1 MKKKLSLMLCLCFMV
16 LAMTA
21 CGTDPKS
28 VDYFGMSYSD
38 IQDNMEQTVS
48 ALVSFS
54 DEDIQSGAEYYDSN
68 GMDAFAHLLTSWGET
83 VSDLGSYQGLG
94 DLTVTKAQKT
104 VTADQVLHFSD
115 RDVVVSYVYE
125 YNYETE
131 APELTDASADLVYSL
146 GEKME
151 KAGMNTLMGMGTVFV
166 MLIFISL
173 LISLF
178 GYIPKLEEK
187 IKNIGK
193 KPEPVKTEEPAA
205 VVEEPQT
212 QVVNLQKDEQLVAVI
227 TAAIM
232 ASYGSNAVSA
242 DKLVVRSIH
251 RVDGRRA

>member
-1 MKKKLSLMLCLCFMV
+1 M
-16 LAMTA
+16 ANIAT
-21 CGTDPKS
+21 
-28 VDYFGMSYSD
+28 
-38 IQDNMEQTVS
+38 
-48 ALVSFS
+48 
-54 DEDIQSGAEYYDSN
+54 
-68 GMDAFAHLLTSWGET
+68 AFA
-83 VSDLGSYQGLG
+83 
-94 DLTVTKAQKT
+94 
-104 VTADQVLHFSD
+104 
-115 RDVVVSYVYE
+115 
-125 YNYETE
+125 
-131 APELTDASADLVYSL
+131 
-146 GEKME
+146 
-151 KAGMNTLMGMGTVFV
+151 NTLMGMGTVFV

-205 VVEEPQT
+205 VVEEPQAAS
-212 QVVNLQKDEQLVAVI
+212 LQEDEQLVAVI

>member
-1 MKKKLSLMLCLCFMV
+1 M
-16 LAMTA
+16 ANIAT
-21 CGTDPKS
+21 
-28 VDYFGMSYSD
+28 
-38 IQDNMEQTVS
+38 
-48 ALVSFS
+48 
-54 DEDIQSGAEYYDSN
+54 
-68 GMDAFAHLLTSWGET
+68 AFA
-83 VSDLGSYQGLG
+83 
-94 DLTVTKAQKT
+94 
-104 VTADQVLHFSD
+104 
-115 RDVVVSYVYE
+115 
-125 YNYETE
+125 
-131 APELTDASADLVYSL
+131 
-146 GEKME
+146 
-151 KAGMNTLMGMGTVFV
+151 NTLMGMGTVFV

-193 KPEPVKTEEPAA
+193 KSEPVKTEESAA

-212 QVVNLQKDEQLVAVI
+212 QAVNLQKDEQLVAVR

>member
-146 GEKME
+146 GEKMG

-187 IKNIGK
+187 IKYFGI

-205 VVEEPQT
+205 VVEEPKT
-212 QVVNLQKDEQLVAVI
+212 QVVNLQKDEKLVAVI

-232 ASYGSNAVSA
+232 
-242 DKLVVRSIH
+242 
-251 RVDGRRA
+251 

>member
-1 MKKKLSLMLCLCFMV
+1 MRCYTERNKETKIRN
-16 LAMTA
+16 
-21 CGTDPKS
+21 
-28 VDYFGMSYSD
+28 
-38 IQDNMEQTVS
+38 IQQ
-48 ALVSFS
+48 FS
-54 DEDIQSGAEYYDSN
+54 EVKGY
-68 GMDAFAHLLTSWGET
+68 GKHC
-83 VSDLGSYQGLG
+83 
-94 DLTVTKAQKT
+94 
-104 VTADQVLHFSD
+104 
-115 RDVVVSYVYE
+115 
-125 YNYETE
+125 
-131 APELTDASADLVYSL
+131 
-146 GEKME
+146 
-151 KAGMNTLMGMGTVFV
+151 VFV

>member
-1 MKKKLSLMLCLCFMV
+1 M
-16 LAMTA
+16 ANIAT
-21 CGTDPKS
+21 
-28 VDYFGMSYSD
+28 
-38 IQDNMEQTVS
+38 
-48 ALVSFS
+48 
-54 DEDIQSGAEYYDSN
+54 
-68 GMDAFAHLLTSWGET
+68 AFA
-83 VSDLGSYQGLG
+83 
-94 DLTVTKAQKT
+94 
-104 VTADQVLHFSD
+104 
-115 RDVVVSYVYE
+115 
-125 YNYETE
+125 
-131 APELTDASADLVYSL
+131 
-146 GEKME
+146 
-151 KAGMNTLMGMGTVFV
+151 NTLMGMGTVFV

-187 IKNIGK
+187 IKNIAK

>member
-1 MKKKLSLMLCLCFMV
+1 M
-16 LAMTA
+16 ANIAT
-21 CGTDPKS
+21 
-28 VDYFGMSYSD
+28 
-38 IQDNMEQTVS
+38 
-48 ALVSFS
+48 
-54 DEDIQSGAEYYDSN
+54 
-68 GMDAFAHLLTSWGET
+68 AFA
-83 VSDLGSYQGLG
+83 
-94 DLTVTKAQKT
+94 
-104 VTADQVLHFSD
+104 
-115 RDVVVSYVYE
+115 
-125 YNYETE
+125 
-131 APELTDASADLVYSL
+131 
-146 GEKME
+146 
-151 KAGMNTLMGMGTVFV
+151 NTLMGMGTVFV

-193 KPEPVKTEEPAA
+193 NPEPVKTEESAA

-212 QVVNLQKDEQLVAVI
+212 QAVNLQKDEQLVAVI

>member
-1 MKKKLSLMLCLCFMV
+1 M
-16 LAMTA
+16 ANIAT
-21 CGTDPKS
+21 
-28 VDYFGMSYSD
+28 
-38 IQDNMEQTVS
+38 
-48 ALVSFS
+48 
-54 DEDIQSGAEYYDSN
+54 
-68 GMDAFAHLLTSWGET
+68 AFA
-83 VSDLGSYQGLG
+83 
-94 DLTVTKAQKT
+94 
-104 VTADQVLHFSD
+104 
-115 RDVVVSYVYE
+115 
-125 YNYETE
+125 
-131 APELTDASADLVYSL
+131 
-146 GEKME
+146 
-151 KAGMNTLMGMGTVFV
+151 NTLMGMGTVFV

-193 KPEPVKTEEPAA
+193 KPEPAA

>member
-1 MKKKLSLMLCLCFMV
+1 MV

-146 GEKME
+146 GEKMG

-166 MLIFISL
+166 VLI
-173 LISLF
+173 LISLIIYCF
-178 GYIPKLEEK
+178 RFISVIQNKAAGK
-187 IKNIGK
+187 GK
-193 KPEPVKTEEPAA
+193 KNEAEAGA
-205 VVEEPQT
+205 VVEQIGQRE
-212 QVVNLQKDEQLVAVI
+212 EQLTDDLELVAVI
-227 TAAIM
+227 SAAVA
-232 ASYGSNAVSA
+232 ASTGASA
-242 DKLVVRSIH
+242 DSFVVRSI
-251 RVDGRRA
+251 RRR

>member
-83 VSDLGSYQGLG
+83 VPDLGSYQGLG
-94 DLTVTKAQKT
+94 ELTVTKAQKT

-131 APELTDASADLVYSL
+131 SPELTDASADLVYSL

-151 KAGMNTLMGMGTVFV
+151 K
-166 MLIFISL
+166 
-173 LISLF
+173 
-178 GYIPKLEEK
+178 E
-187 IKNIGK
+187 IG
-193 KPEPVKTEEPAA
+193 
-205 VVEEPQT
+205 
-212 QVVNLQKDEQLVAVI
+212 
-227 TAAIM
+227 
-232 ASYGSNAVSA
+232 
-242 DKLVVRSIH
+242 
-251 RVDGRRA
+251 RAHV

>member
-1 MKKKLSLMLCLCFMV
+1 M
-16 LAMTA
+16 ANIAT
-21 CGTDPKS
+21 
-28 VDYFGMSYSD
+28 
-38 IQDNMEQTVS
+38 
-48 ALVSFS
+48 
-54 DEDIQSGAEYYDSN
+54 
-68 GMDAFAHLLTSWGET
+68 AFA
-83 VSDLGSYQGLG
+83 
-94 DLTVTKAQKT
+94 
-104 VTADQVLHFSD
+104 
-115 RDVVVSYVYE
+115 
-125 YNYETE
+125 
-131 APELTDASADLVYSL
+131 
-146 GEKME
+146 
-151 KAGMNTLMGMGTVFV
+151 NTLMGMGTVFV

-193 KPEPVKTEEPAA
+193 KPEPVKTEGPAA

-212 QVVNLQKDEQLVAVI
+212 QAVNLQKDEQLVAVI

>member
-115 RDVVVSYVYE
+115 RDVVVLMY
-125 YNYETE
+125 
-131 APELTDASADLVYSL
+131 
-146 GEKME
+146 
-151 KAGMNTLMGMGTVFV
+151 MNTITRQ
-166 MLIFISL
+166 
-173 LISLF
+173 
-178 GYIPKLEEK
+178 KHR
-187 IKNIGK
+187 
-193 KPEPVKTEEPAA
+193 
-205 VVEEPQT
+205 
-212 QVVNLQKDEQLVAVI
+212 NLQMQVQILC
-227 TAAIM
+227 
-232 ASYGSNAVSA
+232 
-242 DKLVVRSIH
+242 IH
-251 RVDGRRA
+251 LARKWEKPV

>member
-1 MKKKLSLMLCLCFMV
+1 MRCYTERNKETKIRN
-16 LAMTA
+16 
-21 CGTDPKS
+21 
-28 VDYFGMSYSD
+28 
-38 IQDNMEQTVS
+38 IQQ
-48 ALVSFS
+48 FS
-54 DEDIQSGAEYYDSN
+54 EVKGYGKHCNRIREYLD
-68 GMDAFAHLLTSWGET
+68 
-83 VSDLGSYQGLG
+83 
-94 DLTVTKAQKT
+94 
-104 VTADQVLHFSD
+104 
-115 RDVVVSYVYE
+115 
-125 YNYETE
+125 
-131 APELTDASADLVYSL
+131 
-146 GEKME
+146 
-151 KAGMNTLMGMGTVFV
+151 
-166 MLIFISL
+166 
-173 LISLF
+173 

>member
-1 MKKKLSLMLCLCFMV
+1 M
-16 LAMTA
+16 ANIAT
-21 CGTDPKS
+21 
-28 VDYFGMSYSD
+28 
-38 IQDNMEQTVS
+38 
-48 ALVSFS
+48 
-54 DEDIQSGAEYYDSN
+54 
-68 GMDAFAHLLTSWGET
+68 AFA
-83 VSDLGSYQGLG
+83 
-94 DLTVTKAQKT
+94 
-104 VTADQVLHFSD
+104 
-115 RDVVVSYVYE
+115 
-125 YNYETE
+125 
-131 APELTDASADLVYSL
+131 
-146 GEKME
+146 
-151 KAGMNTLMGMGTVFV
+151 NTLMGMGTVFV

-205 VVEEPQT
+205 VVEEPQA
-212 QVVNLQKDEQLVAVI
+212 VDLQEDEQLVAVI

>member
-1 MKKKLSLMLCLCFMV
+1 M
-16 LAMTA
+16 ANIAT
-21 CGTDPKS
+21 
-28 VDYFGMSYSD
+28 
-38 IQDNMEQTVS
+38 
-48 ALVSFS
+48 
-54 DEDIQSGAEYYDSN
+54 
-68 GMDAFAHLLTSWGET
+68 AFA
-83 VSDLGSYQGLG
+83 
-94 DLTVTKAQKT
+94 
-104 VTADQVLHFSD
+104 
-115 RDVVVSYVYE
+115 
-125 YNYETE
+125 
-131 APELTDASADLVYSL
+131 
-146 GEKME
+146 
-151 KAGMNTLMGMGTVFV
+151 NTLMGMGTVFV

-227 TAAIM
+227 M

>member
-1 MKKKLSLMLCLCFMV
+1 M
-16 LAMTA
+16 ANIAT
-21 CGTDPKS
+21 
-28 VDYFGMSYSD
+28 
-38 IQDNMEQTVS
+38 
-48 ALVSFS
+48 
-54 DEDIQSGAEYYDSN
+54 
-68 GMDAFAHLLTSWGET
+68 AFA
-83 VSDLGSYQGLG
+83 
-94 DLTVTKAQKT
+94 
-104 VTADQVLHFSD
+104 
-115 RDVVVSYVYE
+115 
-125 YNYETE
+125 
-131 APELTDASADLVYSL
+131 
-146 GEKME
+146 
-151 KAGMNTLMGMGTVFV
+151 NTLMGMGTVFV

-178 GYIPKLEEK
+178 GYIPKLEEE

>member
-1 MKKKLSLMLCLCFMV
+1 MRCYTERNKETKIRN
-16 LAMTA
+16 
-21 CGTDPKS
+21 
-28 VDYFGMSYSD
+28 
-38 IQDNMEQTVS
+38 IQQ
-48 ALVSFS
+48 FS
-54 DEDIQSGAEYYDSN
+54 EVKGYGKHCNRIREYLDGN
-68 GMDAFAHLLTSWGET
+68 GN
-83 VSDLGSYQGLG
+83 
-94 DLTVTKAQKT
+94 
-104 VTADQVLHFSD
+104 
-115 RDVVVSYVYE
+115 RIC
-125 YNYETE
+125 N
-131 APELTDASADLVYSL
+131 ADL
-146 GEKME
+146 
-151 KAGMNTLMGMGTVFV
+151 
-166 MLIFISL
+166 
-173 LISLF
+173 

>member
-1 MKKKLSLMLCLCFMV
+1 M
-16 LAMTA
+16 ANIAT
-21 CGTDPKS
+21 
-28 VDYFGMSYSD
+28 
-38 IQDNMEQTVS
+38 
-48 ALVSFS
+48 
-54 DEDIQSGAEYYDSN
+54 
-68 GMDAFAHLLTSWGET
+68 AFA
-83 VSDLGSYQGLG
+83 
-94 DLTVTKAQKT
+94 
-104 VTADQVLHFSD
+104 
-115 RDVVVSYVYE
+115 
-125 YNYETE
+125 
-131 APELTDASADLVYSL
+131 
-146 GEKME
+146 
-151 KAGMNTLMGMGTVFV
+151 NTLMGMGTVFV

-193 KPEPVKTEEPAA
+193 KQEPVKTEEPAA